1 MSRAGGRTSPG
12 GGALLTCEPR
22 GADAAVPVN
31 SVQAGSVDARV
42 TGAVIKIDFT
52 VDACKG
58 NSGEKPRDVTAE
70 TLTVSAGDARCHA
83 WSVPGPRQGLT
94 AAFSARSSGPWR
106 RVVSSER
113 LGRRPGP
120 PPACFALAWAPLLP
134 KRGGG
139 VRGAGSA
146 GT

>member
-1 MSRAGGRTSPG
+1 MPFSQCAGAGGGTSPG

-70 TLTVSAGDARCHA
+70 TLTASAGDARCHA
-83 WSVPGPRQGLT
+83 WSVPGPR
-94 AAFSARSSGPWR
+94 R
-106 RVVSSER
+106 RVVSSEE

-134 KRGGG
+134 KRGVGFGG
-139 VRGAGSA
+139 WGQPAP
-146 GT
+146 